1 MIRGPMLLIGTLRLA
16 VDSLHGT
23 FNPMGDFIAR
33 DNSERLRRRLASG
46 LKVREPAAFVRLA
59 QSVLDMALITGVVV
73 RLYRAIILT
82 RAAGGGG
89 IYLAVTFTLGAI
101 FLLSMTTGHLSRFP
115 LKQWV
120 WRAPA
125 FAALVGVFEML
136 TSLALIAARRE
147 PLGTGAAT
155 FRDWP
160 AMAVYAIGWRIL
172 MISLFALLLAG
183 IVKWV
188 RFLLLRRGHVAWSA
202 GTVKAGIPGEG
213 FIERRSRLRGD
224 DDFSRE

>member
-1 MIRGPMLLIGTLRLA
+1 MN
-16 VDSLHGT
+16 DK
-23 FNPMGDFIAR
+23 FKPMGDFIAR

-46 LKVREPAAFVRLA
+46 FKVREPAAFVRLA
-59 QSVLDMALITGVVV
+59 QSVFDMALITGIVA

-82 RAAGGGG
+82 REGGGG
-89 IYLAVTFTLGAI
+89 GLYIAITFTLGAI

-120 WRAPA
+120 WRAPL
-125 FAALVGVFEML
+125 FAALVGAFEML

-155 FRDWP
+155 FGDWP
-160 AMAVYAIGWRIL
+160 TMAAYAIGWRVL
-172 MISLFALLLAG
+172 TISVFALVLAG

-188 RFLLLRRGHVAWSA
+188 RYLLLRRGHAAWSS
-202 GTVKAGIPGEG
+202 GTVKAGVPGEG
-213 FIERRSRLRGD
+213 FIERRRKQ
-224 DDFSRE
+224 

>member
-1 MIRGPMLLIGTLRLA
+1 
-16 VDSLHGT
+16 
-23 FNPMGDFIAR
+23 MGDFIAR
-33 DNSERLRRRLASG
+33 DNSERLRRRLAAG

-59 QSVLDMALITGVVV
+59 QSVFDMALITGIVA

-82 RAAGGGG
+82 REGSERGL
-89 IYLAVTFTLGAI
+89 YVAVTFTLGAI

-115 LKQWV
+115 LKQWM
-120 WRAPA
+120 WRAPV
-125 FAALVGVFEML
+125 FAALVGVFEMV

-155 FRDWP
+155 FGDWP
-160 AMAVYAIGWRIL
+160 TMAAYAIGWRVL
-172 MISLFALLLAG
+172 TISVFALVLAG

-188 RFLLLRRGHVAWSA
+188 RYLLLRRGHAAWSA

-213 FIERRSRLRGD
+213 FIERRRNQ
-224 DDFSRE
+224 

>member
-1 MIRGPMLLIGTLRLA
+1 
-16 VDSLHGT
+16 
-23 FNPMGDFIAR
+23 MGDFIAR

-46 LKVREPAAFVRLA
+46 LRVREPAAFARLA
-59 QSVLDMALITGVVV
+59 QSVFDMALITGVVA

-82 RAAGGGG
+82 RAGGGGG
-89 IYLAVTFTLGAI
+89 IYLAVTYTVGAI

-125 FAALVGVFEML
+125 LAALIGTFEML
-136 TSLALIAARRE
+136 TSLALIVAQRE
-147 PLGTGAAT
+147 PLGTGAAA
-155 FRDWP
+155 FSDWP
-160 AMAVYAIGWRIL
+160 AMAARAIGWRIL
-172 MISLFALLLAG
+172 TISLFALVLAG

-188 RFLLLRRGHVAWSA
+188 RYILLRRGHAAWSD

-213 FIERRSRLRGD
+213 FIERRRNP
-224 DDFSRE
+224 